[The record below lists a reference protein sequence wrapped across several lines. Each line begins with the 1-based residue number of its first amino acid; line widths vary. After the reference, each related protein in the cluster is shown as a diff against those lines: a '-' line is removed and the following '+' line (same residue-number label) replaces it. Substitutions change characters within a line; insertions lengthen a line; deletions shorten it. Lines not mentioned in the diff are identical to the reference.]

1 MLSLVHLYLTQIQN
15 WQLLGWLM
23 GPWYTSYLH
32 LPLILHVYLNLTI
45 FTLPCSPCLVHLALL
60 PTPAFT
66 THLHDY
72 CTLSCYTHP
81 PSNTLPFLLLL
92 PFLLSRQ
99 ERLEQLADKF
109 SRKASLRK
117 LWLGDMSSVLDKL
130 DRGQDVHAVDAALKR
145 HEAIST
151 EVNAGV
157 SRGCVCVCVCVF

>member
-1 MLSLVHLYLTQIQN
+1 M
-15 WQLLGWLM
+15 
-23 GPWYTSYLH
+23 
-32 LPLILHVYLNLTI
+32 
-45 FTLPCSPCLVHLALL
+45 
-60 PTPAFT
+60 
-66 THLHDY
+66 
-72 CTLSCYTHP
+72 
-81 PSNTLPFLLLL
+81 
-92 PFLLSRQ
+92 SRQ

-157 SRGCVCVCVCVF
+157 SGGCVL